1 MGYGYGGGYGGGG
14 MSMGMN
20 GGALLV
26 HLIFGALV
34 FIILVALAV
43 ILVRFALGFGGGR
56 RRMWMQRMQMMHG
69 EHESAMTLLK
79 ERYVKGEI
87 DKAEFEQKKKDL
99 MS

>member
-1 MGYGYGGGYGGGG
+1 MGYGNGYGGGMGAGMGYGGGDV
-14 MSMGMN
+14 
-20 GGALLV
+20 AV

-69 EHESAMTLLK
+69 EHESAIQLLK
-79 ERYVKGEI
+79 ERYAKGEI
-87 DKAEFEQKKKDL
+87 DKTEFEQKKKDL